1 MNSRD
6 RNLGM
11 DRPITRRD
19 FLNGVRVAVT
29 GSLLSFP
36 LVEALGTPLPWP
48 APEKEPG
55 YYPPGQT
62 GMRGDHPGSFE
73 VAHALRDGKTWDELG
88 PEANTGERYDL
99 VVVGAGISG
108 LSAAYFFHRQAGPKA
123 RILVLDSH
131 DYFGGH
137 CYRNEFHHN
146 GRLLLA
152 NGGCVYI
159 EDLRV
164 YGDASQA
171 ALRELG
177 LEVERYSE
185 FVDQDLYRSLNLRRG
200 VFFDKE
206 TFGSERLVVGERD
219 LPWAKFLAMT
229 PLSEAAR
236 KDVARLYEGRIDY
249 LPGLSLPEKKAR
261 LQKMTYQDFLL
272 DVAKVDPGVIPYFS
286 LSGYWAVGIDALPA
300 WIALDSGSPGF
311 QGLGFPKE
319 EEERRESRQYFRFPD
334 GNASITRLM
343 VRAMVPQVAPG
354 STMEDIVTAR
364 FDYAKLDQKDA
375 PVRIRLNSTGV
386 RVRHLGDPQTSKE
399 LEVTYVRG
407 GKAQRVRASN
417 CILACNNAII
427 PRLCPELPERQRKA
441 LSHALKSVHIY
452 GSVLIRN
459 WKSFAKLGLRSVR
472 CPGSYHQSVSLSP
485 PISMGKYR
493 CSGSPEEPMV
503 LQLSRTPIPL
513 SSGLPA
519 PEQFKAG
526 QWDLLRTTFETFE
539 RKIRDQ
545 LSRILADGG
554 FDPAR
559 DIEAITVNRWAHG
572 YAYGYDPIDGAV
584 AYYPSEWPEEKRT
597 WVVGRKRFGR
607 ISIANADAASDAM
620 AEAAMG
626 EAERAVQEVLGQVS

>member
-6 RNLGM
+6 RDLGM

-19 FLNGVRVAVT
+19 FLNGVCVAVT
-29 GSLLSFP
+29 GSLLSSP

-73 VAHALRDGKTWDELG
+73 VAHALCDGKTWDELG
-88 PEANTGERYDL
+88 PEANTGEHYDL

-137 CYRNEFHHN
+137 CNRNEFHHN
-146 GRLLLA
+146 GRLLLT
-152 NGGCVYI
+152 NGGTVYI
-159 EDLRV
+159 EDLRF
-164 YGDASQA
+164 YGDASQT

-177 LEVERYSE
+177 LEVDRYSE

-219 LPWAKFLAMT
+219 LPWADFLAMT
-229 PLSEAAR
+229 PLSEAIR
-236 KDVARLYEGRIDY
+236 KDIARLYEGRIDY

-261 LQKMTYQDFLL
+261 LQKMSYQDFLL

-286 LSGYWAVGIDALPA
+286 LSGYWAVGIEALPA

-319 EEERRESRQYFRFPD
+319 EERRESRQYFRFPD
-334 GNASITRLM
+334 GLASITRLM

-354 STMEDIVTAR
+354 STMEDIVTAQ

-399 LEVTYVRG
+399 LEVTYVRS
-407 GKAQRVRASN
+407 GKAQRVRANN

-427 PRLCPELPERQRKA
+427 PHLCPELPERQRKA

-452 GSVLIRN
+452 GRVLIRN

-503 LQLSRTPIPL
+503 LELSRTPIPL

-519 PEQFKAG
+519 PKQFKAG
-526 QWDLLRTTFETFE
+526 RWDLLRTTFETFE

-572 YAYGYDPIDGAV
+572 YAYGYDPSDGAV

-620 AEAAMG
+620 AEASMG
-626 EAERAVQEVLGQVS
+626 EAERAVQEVLGKVS